1 MKKLLWLTENY
12 PPQQGGMSES
22 CDRIVEGLKGK
33 GFEVHI
39 IHFYRKGKPFKTLT
53 KQQGSYTYIPVTH
66 SKAHTLH
73 LSATYLENNF
83 EGKVDAIMGWG
94 GNLVKEGI
102 YVIHKLLSVP
112 YYFCFRGNDFDV
124 SLFNARDAFNLERLI
139 LNASAVFTNSRDKI
153 KRMDK
158 VFDYKKAY
166 FTPNSIDLN
175 LWRKTPQEID
185 QANAFRKMHQGKII
199 IGLFGFIKEKKGF
212 TFFLNALKRSFV
224 ADQFLFLF
232 TGEVTASD
240 QALIDEVG
248 VAYLELENVSR
259 YELIPYY
266 LYCDWLTIPSFYEG
280 MPNVLLE
287 AGGLEI
293 PVLASAVDG
302 MKDVIEDGENGLLF
316 ENLNE
321 EECALKLKQI
331 AKMEDKQRMELGQH
345 LYTDIKE
352 NYTLDNELESFVGIL
367 SV

>member
-1 MKKLLWLTENY
+1 MRKILWLTENY
-12 PPQQGGMSES
+12 PPQQGGMAES
-22 CDRIVEGLKGK
+22 CDRIVEGLKSK
-33 GFEVHI
+33 GFEIHI

-53 KQQGSYTYIPVTH
+53 KQNGSYTYIPFTH

-73 LSATYLENNF
+73 LTATYLENNF
-83 EGKVDAIMGWG
+83 DGKVGCIMGWG

-102 YVIHKLLSVP
+102 YVLHKLLGVP

-124 SLFNARDAFNLERLI
+124 SLFNAKDAFNLERLI
-139 LNASAVFTNSRDKI
+139 QNASGIFTNSRDKI
-153 KRMDK
+153 RRIEK
-158 VFDYKKAY
+158 VYDYQKAY

-175 LWRKTPQEID
+175 LWRKTPQEIA
-185 QANAFRKMHQGKII
+185 QADAFRKKHQGKII

-212 TFFLNALKRSFV
+212 TFFLNALKRSLV
-224 ADQFLFLF
+224 AHQFLFLF
-232 TGEVTASD
+232 TGEITASD

-248 VAYLELENVSR
+248 VTYLQLENVSR

-287 AGGLEI
+287 AGGLKI
-293 PVLASAVDG
+293 PVIASAVDG

-321 EECALKLKQI
+321 EDCALKLQYI
-331 AKMEDKQRMELGQH
+331 AQMNENERIRFGEN
-345 LYTDIKE
+345 LYHDIKE
-352 NYTLDNELESFVGIL
+352 NYTLENEIKSFVENIAD
-367 SV
+367 